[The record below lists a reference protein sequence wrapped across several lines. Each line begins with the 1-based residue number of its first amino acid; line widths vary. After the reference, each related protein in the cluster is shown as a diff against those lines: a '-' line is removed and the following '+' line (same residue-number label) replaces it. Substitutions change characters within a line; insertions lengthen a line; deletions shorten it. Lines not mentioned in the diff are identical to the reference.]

1 MIYQSF
7 MDFHS
12 RLRHLTLE
20 GIRLS
25 QDNVR
30 KILLEAVEEGFSSLG
45 DSPKQ
50 AIFFH
55 LETSFKIRKDNI
67 PANLTEFARALEEI
81 FGPGAFYLEKLIA
94 KRLSEK
100 LGLEF
105 EEVEN
110 WDFLEYV
117 GNVKKHLPVER
128 EV

>member
-1 MIYQSF
+1 M
-7 MDFHS
+7 
-12 RLRHLTLE
+12 
-20 GIRLS
+20 S
-25 QDNVR
+25 QNSVR

-67 PANLTEFARALEEI
+67 PANLTEFARALEKI

-94 KRLSEK
+94 RRLYEK

-110 WDFLEYV
+110 WTFLEYV
-117 GNVKKHLPVER
+117 SNVKKHLPMEK

>member
-1 MIYQSF
+1 
-7 MDFHS
+7 
-12 RLRHLTLE
+12 
-20 GIRLS
+20 LS
-25 QDNVR
+25 QNNVR
-30 KILLEAVEEGFSSLG
+30 KILLEAVEEGLSSLG

-67 PANLTEFARALEEI
+67 PANLTEFAKALEKI
-81 FGPGAFYLEKLIA
+81 FGPGAFYLEKLIL
-94 KRLSEK
+94 KRLYEK
-100 LGLEF
+100 FGLKF

-117 GNVKKHLPVER
+117 NNVKKHLPVEK

>member
-1 MIYQSF
+1 
-7 MDFHS
+7 
-12 RLRHLTLE
+12 
-20 GIRLS
+20 LS
-25 QDNVR
+25 QNNVR

-67 PANLTEFARALEEI
+67 PTNLTEFARALEKI

-94 KRLSEK
+94 KRLYEK

-117 GNVKKHLPVER
+117 SNAKKHLPVEK